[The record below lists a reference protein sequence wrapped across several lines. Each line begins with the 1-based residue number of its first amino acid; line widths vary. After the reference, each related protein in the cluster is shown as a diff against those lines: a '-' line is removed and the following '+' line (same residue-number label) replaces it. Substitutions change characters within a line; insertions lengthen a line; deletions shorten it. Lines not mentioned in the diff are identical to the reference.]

1 MISREEYLKLP
12 LEERF
17 IKLSKEES
25 DRAERLFQDLV
36 TVDLHTHIFG
46 SIHFSYDY
54 ELVRQSG
61 MDCCFEAVPTLSED
75 FAESMELLGK
85 YKQLVAATAGLVC
98 ANSVDDVLRAKQ
110 QSKQAVMYQ
119 LEPQTIGRKLERI
132 EIAYGLGIRMMLLT
146 FNTKNYLGDGC
157 TAKTDTGLSYLGIEV
172 VERLNDA
179 GILVDLSHCGIQ
191 TTLDA
196 IKFSKDPVLFNHTGA
211 RALNP
216 GVGRLKND
224 EQLKALADKG
234 GVVGISA
241 IPNQLSSEPEQGIE
255 DMLNHIDYVKKLIGI
270 DHVAIGLDNIYGD
283 QVGNHREMAASK
295 GTDFAK
301 MTRTFAADYMYGIE
315 SPLEW
320 RNIIRGLISRGYSN
334 EEIQKII
341 GANALRI
348 MKEVVG

>member
-1 MISREEYLKLP
+1 MLSREEYLKLP

-17 IKLSKEES
+17 IKLDKEES
-25 DRAERLFQDLV
+25 DRADRLFKELA

-85 YKQLVAATAGLVC
+85 YKQLVAATPGLVS
-98 ANSVDDVLRAKQ
+98 ATRADDVLRAKQ
-110 QSKQAVMYQ
+110 NGKQAVMYQ

-172 VERLNDA
+172 VERLNDI
-179 GILVDLSHCGIQ
+179 GILIDLSHCGIQ

-196 IKFSKDPVLFNHTGA
+196 IEHSKAPVLCNHTGA

-216 GVGRLKND
+216 GMPRLKND

-255 DMLNHIDYVKKLIGI
+255 DMLNHIDYVKELIGI

-283 QVGNHREMAASK
+283 QVGNHREMAASR
-295 GTDFAK
+295 GADFAQ

-320 RNIIRGLISRGYSN
+320 RNIIRGLILRGYSE
-334 EEIQKII
+334 EEIEKIV
-341 GANALRI
+341 GGNALRI
-348 MKEVVG
+348 IKEVVG